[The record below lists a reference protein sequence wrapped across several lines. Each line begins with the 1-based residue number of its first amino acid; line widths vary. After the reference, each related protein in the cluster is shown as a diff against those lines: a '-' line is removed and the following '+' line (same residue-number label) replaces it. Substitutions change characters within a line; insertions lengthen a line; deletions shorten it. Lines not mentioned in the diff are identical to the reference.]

1 MFEKKE
7 KQNYWVDTIKE
18 RKNDISQLMPT
29 IIENKEDFFKNTEI
43 AIKRDPDLLKYT
55 WNQTSCIKLVTEIE
69 KLARIGLTIGG
80 HKPQAY
86 IVPFGDNPVAIPT
99 ANGYKFVVTAG
110 KLPLFKSVE
119 LYKIFKDDKFELDEA
134 NGVFNKMEKSG
145 ADFNVNE
152 NDFAGFVFVAIF
164 KDGEKVVKKIT
175 RNTIDNQHK
184 RFSKQANGATWT
196 NHYMRMAEKSAIK
209 HALSDYIYMCEGL
222 ANMEDFEGVQYKQT
236 TEEKSK
242 IIDADA
248 FTVPAPKEEKDTEKK
263 PDDKKEDDGKSSNQK
278 ISELL

>member
-1 MFEKKE
+1 MFDKKQ

-29 IIENKEDFFKNTEI
+29 IIENKDDFFKNTEI

-55 WNQTSCIKLVTEIE
+55 WNQTSCVKLVTEIE

-134 NGVFNKMEKSG
+134 NGVFNKIEKSG
-145 ADFNVNE
+145 ANFNVNE
-152 NDFAGFVFVAIF
+152 NDFAGFVFVGIL
-164 KDGEKVVKKIT
+164 KTGEKVVKKVT

-184 RFSKQANGATWT
+184 RFSKQKSGSIWT
-196 NHYMRMAEKSAIK
+196 DHYMRMAEKSAIK
-209 HALSDYIYMCEGL
+209 HVLSDYIFMCEGL
-222 ANMEDFEGVQYKQT
+222 ANMEDFDGMQYNQT
-236 TEEKSK
+236 SEEKSNL
-242 IIDADA
+242 IDAEA
-248 FTVPAPKEEKDTEKK
+248 FTVPAPKEDQPEKK
-263 PDDKKEDDGKSSNQK
+263 PDDKNEDDGKSSNEK
-278 ISELL
+278 ISDLIG